1 MSKTKKDGLINRLDT
16 YFMNLLEEAEGV
28 TPEGEVSAEG
38 AGPTIG
44 FIDKLRL
51 FDSGVKWVATKNKV
65 DPDDDDDAFSRARD
79 KLRGTG
85 KRGGAASSSD
95 INGHG

>member
-1 MSKTKKDGLINRLDT
+1 MSKTKKDGLVSELDQF
-16 YFMNLLEEAEGV
+16 YSSLLEEAKGV
-28 TPEGEVSAEG
+28 TSGGEVSAED
-38 AGPTIG
+38 AGPKIG

-79 KLRGTG
+79 KLRGSG
-85 KRGGAASSSD
+85 KRGGAASAD
-95 INGHG
+95 